1 MNGPF
6 LPSQGLD
13 FNTELTA
20 AAIAAVPL
28 NDDST
33 EEQAEKASA
42 TVAFAV
48 PQSTSADTPDASDGG
63 PAAENP
69 KIIYL
74 DRVCRTCL
82 VEKEKEQLKDL
93 FEFCLAET
101 VMACVNISIEES
113 DGLPC
118 HICLD
123 CLQEVERILNFR
135 QMCDRSDV
143 TIRNLIEKS
152 VVINQDSQTKYEVLN
167 VVLTDANGNTETS
180 AVVVPIEELR
190 FQLMNGGSA
199 TNVVSSETISIP
211 IMELNDEVELS
222 GFNNVVNTENI
233 KIDIPK
239 GSLEVGFSTPTDL
252 LVTEESMEETL
263 VEEDLPITVNPSE
276 LLNEATPTPS
286 LNDIDPEG
294 LIQDE
299 STTIDHLKQELSEFI
314 GSGCADIPK
323 DQELDDND
331 DDEMI
336 HVDYLKDA
344 LTEEYIQ
351 IMEKQLASSVTRS
364 NNPLQDRLEQEH
376 FDSLI
381 NDEERIQVGDQQDC
395 LDDGRITEDETD
407 GDDKLND
414 DDGKGCHCRH
424 CDIEFEDNRQY
435 KKHMRKHSEK
445 RFECEYCSRKFA
457 EQSLLR
463 NHTLRHT
470 GEKAHVCEV
479 CNARFYEKNLLNM
492 HMRTHGDERPYA
504 CDTCGKRFKTKS
516 LLNTHS
522 KIHLGEK
529 SHVCTV
535 CGKGF
540 TLSWQLK
547 AHTRIH
553 TNERPFECQYCHKR
567 FNQNGNLMIHIRIH
581 TGERPFQCTLCEKA
595 YPSQGEL
602 SGHMRQHT
610 GEKKVKKITCT
621 VCSKAFAGNG
631 DLKIHM
637 RTHTKERP
645 YTCQLCGKSF
655 MLHVHLTVHM
665 RSHTGEKPFACTICE
680 KAFATNYQ
688 LKNHTFVHTG
698 EKNYA
703 CEVCNRRFSSLA
715 NRNTHRKTHDRK
727 IS

>member
-1 MNGPF
+1 MNNHF
-6 LPSQGLD
+6 LPPAGLD
-13 FNTELTA
+13 LNGDLTT
-20 AAIAAVPL
+20 IGITPVPL
-28 NDDST
+28 NDST
-33 EEQAEKASA
+33 EEQAEAVSA
-42 TVAFAV
+42 AVSFAL
-48 PQSTSADTPDASDGG
+48 PPSTLVGTSETGG
-63 PAAENP
+63 SGPVAENP

-74 DRVCRTCL
+74 DRICRTCL

-123 CLQEVERILNFR
+123 CLQEVERIFNFR

-167 VVLTDANGNTETS
+167 VVLTDADGNTETS

-190 FQLMNGGSA
+190 FQVMNGGNT
-199 TNVVSSETISIP
+199 TNVTPSETINIP
-211 IMELNDEVELS
+211 IVDLNDAVEITGLS
-222 GFNNVVNTENI
+222 SVGRTENI
-233 KIDIPK
+233 EINIPK
-239 GSLEVGFSTPTDL
+239 DNLEVGFSTPTDL
-252 LVTEESMEETL
+252 LVTEENAEETR
-263 VEEDLPITVNPSE
+263 VEDLPITVNPSE
-276 LLNEATPTPS
+276 LLNEPAPTP
-286 LNDIDPEG
+286 P
-294 LIQDE
+294 LIPLGTEQDRLDD
-299 STTIDHLKQELSEFI
+299 SVTIDHLKQELSEFI
-314 GSGCADIPK
+314 GSGSVDIPK

-351 IMEKQLASSVTRS
+351 SMEKQLSSSVIRS
-364 NNPLQDRLEQEH
+364 NNPVQDRLEQENL
-376 FDSLI
+376 DSLI
-381 NDEERIQVGDQQDC
+381 NDEERIQVGDKPGSYLQ
-395 LDDGRITEDETD
+395 DGRITDDDTD
-407 GDDKLND
+407 GDDKLNEN
-414 DDGKGCHCRH
+414 DGTGRH
-424 CDIEFEDNRQY
+424 CKHCDKDFEDNRQY

-445 RFECEYCSRKFA
+445 RFECEYCSRKFN
-457 EQSLLR
+457 EQSLLK
-463 NHTLRHT
+463 NHRLRHT
-470 GEKAHVCEV
+470 GEKAHACEV
-479 CNARFYEKNLLNM
+479 CNARFYERNLLNM

-553 TNERPFECQYCHKR
+553 TNERPFECPYCHKR

-610 GEKKVKKITCT
+610 GEKKVKKIICT
-621 VCSKAFAGNG
+621 ACGKAFAGNG

-645 YTCQLCGKSF
+645 YTCQVCGKSF